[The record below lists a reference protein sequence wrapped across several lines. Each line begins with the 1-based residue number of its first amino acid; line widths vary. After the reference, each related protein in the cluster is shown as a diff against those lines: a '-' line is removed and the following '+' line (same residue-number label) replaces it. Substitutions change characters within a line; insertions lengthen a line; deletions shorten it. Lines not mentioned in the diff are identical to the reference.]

1 LLGDWAGFGALNG
14 GARRMLDAFHAIRR
28 HFRAKQ
34 RVIGWHRWRA
44 WLFGHEN

>member
-1 LLGDWAGFGALNG
+1 
-14 GARRMLDAFHAIRR
+14 MLDAFHAIRR

-34 RVIGWHRWRA
+34 RVIGWHRGRAWRA